1 MHKIKLSEEM
11 ITKMA
16 SLSRYRRR
24 IKHYHVG
31 LYVSVTGVLGLF
43 VTGQDLSI
51 AVAGMGASM
60 LLIGVQVARI
70 HALRKNIQRLMAD
83 LPQVEIQDGRK

>member
-1 MHKIKLSEEM
+1 MHKIKLSQEM
-11 ITKMA
+11 ITNMA
-16 SLSRYRRR
+16 SLSRYKRCNQ
-24 IKHYHVG
+24 HFHLG
-31 LYVSVTGVLGLF
+31 LYVSVIAVLGAF

-60 LLIGVQVARI
+60 LLIALQVVRI

-83 LPQVEIQDGRK
+83 